1 MIVPSPLRR
10 LALGSS
16 ALLGFGVLLLTG
28 APAQAQFFDFPFF
41 RPSRPQIIQI
51 QPRRPE
57 ARPAVKRKPKPRVA
71 KKKQPDAATAAVA
84 PAAVDPGAPAAPD
97 ASPPETPPPYE
108 PQLLR
113 LAEILGAL
121 AHLRNVCGAEDAG
134 QWRSRMGNL
143 IETEARSAARKA
155 KLAGAYNRGFRGY
168 EISHRACTPGARNAI
183 ARFMDEGEKLTRSIA
198 DRYSAS

>member
-1 MIVPSPLRR
+1 MTLRER
-10 LALGSS
+10 LGHY
-16 ALLGFGVLLLTG
+16 
-28 APAQAQFFDFPFF
+28 Q
-41 RPSRPQIIQI
+41 R
-51 QPRRPE
+51 
-57 ARPAVKRKPKPRVA
+57 
-71 KKKQPDAATAAVA
+71 
-84 PAAVDPGAPAAPD
+84 
-97 ASPPETPPPYE
+97 
-108 PQLLR
+108 LLR
-113 LAEILGAL
+113 LDRPIGILLDLQGPKLRIGRFHEDAVMLKKGAEFVLDADPTPGDVHRVHLPHPEILGAL

>member
-1 MIVPSPLRR
+1 MIVSTLRK
-10 LALGSS
+10 LAL
-16 ALLGFGVLLLTG
+16 AANVLLGLGGLLLTS

-41 RPSRPQIIQI
+41 RPSRPQIIQV
-51 QPRRPE
+51 QPRRPD
-57 ARPAVKRKPKPRVA
+57 ARAAVKRKPKPRVA
-71 KKKQPDAATAAVA
+71 KKKPPDPATAAVT
-84 PAAVDPGAPAAPD
+84 PAAVDPGAPATPD
-97 ASPPETPPPYE
+97 AGPPETPPPYE

-121 AHLRNVCGAEDAG
+121 AHLRNVCGADDAG
-134 QWRSRMGNL
+134 QWRARMGNL

-168 EISHRACTPGARNAI
+168 EMSHRACTPGARGAI
-183 ARFMDEGEKLTRSIA
+183 ARFMDEGEKLTRAIA